1 MHKYIRNASNCM
13 GHFKAPS
20 SIRELSEYLSLNVD
34 KNPLILCVG
43 TDRCIGD
50 ALAPLTGT
58 ILQELN
64 VDFPVYGTLEHPVHA
79 LNISGNLKRIKSKHP
94 GAFIIAVDASLGHK
108 NEVGNIIIRKG
119 PLYPGKGVGKKLPA
133 VGNLTIVGIVEAF
146 KSNVTSIIHNIR
158 LHFVMSLANV
168 IASIIIEGLYEN
180 KTVKD
185 NLHNTAGGQRPP
197 LHTGNSIL

>member
-1 MHKYIRNASNCM
+1 MHRYIRNAPNCM

-20 SIRELSEYLSLNVD
+20 SIRGLSEYLSLNVD
-34 KNPLILCVG
+34 RDPLILCVG
-43 TDRCIGD
+43 TDKCIGD

-79 LNISGNLKRIKSKHP
+79 LNISDNLKKIMSEHP
-94 GAFIIAVDASLGHK
+94 NAFIIAVDASLGHK

-119 PLYPGKGVGKKLPA
+119 PLYPGKGVGKELPA

-146 KSNVTSIIHNIR
+146 KSDIISVIHNIR

-168 IASIIIEGLYEN
+168 IASIIIEGLYRN
-180 KTVKD
+180 GT
-185 NLHNTAGGQRPP
+185 
-197 LHTGNSIL
+197 TGNN